1 MSAAIARPV
10 QTLTSRV
17 RRRYVGGMFQMMG
30 RALQAMTEV
39 DGDICRETRELPS
52 GFLFE
57 MRVMPCGPGMVMEH
71 TGYGRLR
78 FLGAKATRPINLSIQ
93 FKHIV
98 HAFRVVSFQEKTA
111 VAFANERMLVDG
123 DIGHAVR
130 MTRVLNRLET
140 FILPRF
146 LAVRAVK
153 HYPTELGLTEKS
165 RGAARIY
172 LRVATNLVG
181 KASLQ

>member
-1 MSAAIARPV
+1 MEIRPF
-10 QTLTSRV
+10 QTLTLRA
-17 RRRYVGGMFQMMG
+17 RRFYVGAMFQVMG

-39 DGDICRETRELPS
+39 DGEACRETRQLPP

-57 MRVMPCGPGMVMEH
+57 MRVLPSGPVMVVEH
-71 TGYGRLR
+71 TKDGRLR
-78 FLGAKATRPINLSIQ
+78 FLGTDAPRPINLSIQ
-93 FKHIV
+93 FKHMV

-111 VAFANERMLVDG
+111 IAFANERMLVDG
-123 DIGHAVR
+123 DIAYAVR

-153 HYPTELGLTEKS
+153 QYPRSLGFVEKTA
-165 RGAARIY
+165 GAARIY
-172 LRVATNLVG
+172 LRVLRNLIG
-181 KASLQ
+181 TERPYE